1 MINTLFLQSE
11 VKNPYK
17 FYEQMLCD
25 CPVFW
30 DSINELWAI
39 YSYRNCKEILF
50 DPAIQIPSINCS
62 NTDGLN
68 EYTLAITD
76 KLARISNGPQHE
88 IAKQT
93 AFLLFAN
100 MKAVSVPEILSPLL
114 KENDHSEIDWVAKV
128 CKKLP
133 LLLILK
139 SFAFNE
145 GDCEFITHKIDQL
158 VKILLP
164 EKTQMQISEI
174 NTISNEIYPITEK
187 QILSSTFYKT
197 VIRGLSEKYKLK
209 AHELVSFCISN
220 LIGLFIQCYDAGRGI
235 LSNSLVQILKHEGLF
250 EKVVTQKNSLK
261 ESIIETLRF
270 DPPVHSTRRIAA
282 DDVMMGRHQIK
293 KGQLLLI
300 VLAAANRDPQKF
312 NKPEIF
318 NIERKNNNEQLTF
331 GIGSHK
337 CLAENFSV
345 NMTTETLAYFF
356 EKYKAIKLAEQDIQ
370 YEPMIN
376 LRLPKNLFI
385 SLK

>member
-11 VKNPYK
+11 VQDPYK
-17 FYEQMLCD
+17 LYEQMLYD

-30 DSINELWAI
+30 DGTNKLWAI
-39 YSYRNCKEILF
+39 YSYKNCKEILS
-50 DPAIQIPSINCS
+50 DPTIQIPSINCS

-68 EYTLAITD
+68 EYTLAITG

-93 AFLLFAN
+93 ALGLFGN
-100 MKAVSVPEILSPLL
+100 MKAVSLPEILSMLL
-114 KENDHSEIDWVAKV
+114 TENDHSEIDWVAKV
-128 CKKLP
+128 CKRLP

-145 GDCEFITHKIDQL
+145 GDCEFITGKIEQL

-174 NTISNEIYPITEK
+174 NTISNDIYPITEK
-187 QILSSTFYKT
+187 QILLSNLYKP
-197 VIRGLSEKYKLK
+197 VINALSEKYKLK
-209 AHELVSFCISN
+209 ADELVSFCISN
-220 LIGLFIQCYDAGRGI
+220 LIGLLIQCYDAGRGI
-235 LSNSLVQILKHEGLF
+235 LSNSLLQTLKQDGLL
-250 EKVVTQKNSLK
+250 ERVVTKKNYLK

-270 DPPVHSTRRIAA
+270 DPPVHNTRRIAT
-282 DDVMMGRHQIK
+282 DDVPIGKHEIK
-293 KGQLLLI
+293 KGQLLLV

-312 NKPEIF
+312 NNPKIF
-318 NIERKNNNEQLTF
+318 NIERKNNNEHLTF

-345 NMTTETLAYFF
+345 NMTTETLAYLF
-356 EKYKAIKLAEQDIQ
+356 EKYKAIKLAESNIQ

-376 LRLPKNLFI
+376 VRLPKNLFI